1 MENHKIQC
9 VTQDGWRLLIS
20 GHAPVGLYLS
30 MDDRGNA
37 LTLARATDG
46 AEVETFTKMA
56 DAVIHLIKQGGH
68 FGVGVLVSLMDMQVG
83 SQIDWKPGLI
93 TYYVYRIAANGYQ
106 LDTTSDGWYT
116 TYINR
121 QALFELI
128 TGNRSF
134 LALEWE

>member
-1 MENHKIQC
+1 MENQKIQF
-9 VTQDGWRLLIS
+9 VTQDGWRLLVS
-20 GHAPVGLYLS
+20 GQAPAGLYLS
-30 MDDRGNA
+30 MDDRGNI
-37 LTLARATDG
+37 LTLARAADR
-46 AEVETFTKMA
+46 AEVETFAEMA
-56 DAVIHLIKQGGH
+56 DAVIYLIKQGGH
-68 FGVGVLVSLMDMQVG
+68 FGVGVLVSLMDMRIG

-121 QALFELI
+121 QVLFELI

-134 LALEWE
+134 LALAWE